1 MTKDDQQLAAE
12 LDARAATYRRIAD
25 RMADA
30 GERAQMESIADGY
43 AAEAA
48 ALRIPNRRPARRL
61 APPR

>member
-1 MTKDDQQLAAE
+1 MTKNDQQLAAE

-43 AAEAA
+43 AAQAA
-48 ALRIPNRRPARRL
+48 ALRSPRVLTQSRQRP
-61 APPR
+61 